1 MARARPRAAGLLYVY
16 RSGRLEPSRPSA
28 SHPNRLRID
37 DPRFV
42 LLFISPYNSF
52 TMQGNDN
59 YPITAIGGFYI
70 TGYGRIDGN
79 GSLTN
84 DDPCSQGA
92 GQAVG
97 AGNTPPP
104 DLDTSTSGAV
114 AWGHFVIAMNLSA
127 PGGGN
132 GTLCQEGSPTSCVP
146 VLVE

>member
-1 MARARPRAAGLLYVY
+1 MQQDFPTFT
-16 RSGRLEPSRPSA
+16 RSGRIEPREQPSPVPET

-52 TMQGNDN
+52 TQQGNDN
-59 YPITAIGGFYI
+59 YPISAVGGFYI
-70 TGYGRIDGN
+70 TGYGRVSGN
-79 GSLTN
+79 GSLQI
-84 DDPCSQGA
+84 DDPCATGSGTI
-92 GQAVG
+92 G

-104 DLDTSTSGAV
+104 DLDTSTSGAI
-114 AWGHFVIAMNLSA
+114 AWGHFVTAVNLSA

-132 GTLCQEGSPTSCVP
+132 GNLCQEGSLTSCVP